1 MMTNVDGTD
10 DIDHD
15 SRYGWRVA
23 ASAGEWTMAAA
34 IYVVTA
40 LACRPLLFASD
51 EVKFVVW

>member
-1 MMTNVDGTD
+1 MRNVDGTD